1 MHGLLVRM
9 QKGHFPFKGGDRKM
23 EMLNATIAVLV
34 FAGAL
39 LGALKKV
46 LQEWSEI
53 RRLLSELI
61 FAGKRKKDGSHRRKR

>member
-1 MHGLLVRM
+1 
-9 QKGHFPFKGGDRKM
+9 M
-23 EMLNATIAVLV
+23 EMLNATIAVLM